1 MSGPGFTVDP
11 NVFVNLAPDRAVSL
25 FRQLLWAEAG
35 LVEIGRH
42 LINVPDCIN
51 VGDGG
56 IDAYIDD
63 AYPTDNDVIPDG
75 SSVFQI
81 KSSDLAPTACK
92 RELHIAGSLSAPL
105 KEELDFRLKQGA
117 AYVLVLMADITDP
130 MIRARHDAI
139 QEELANFGYEGTQVR
154 VYTANLLAGFTNR
167 YPSLVASLRPEFS
180 ICHPYERWGSWR
192 DVRHPAVFVTDSLR
206 QDLLDQITQTLRERS
221 RCLVLRLT
229 GLPGVGKT
237 RSSYE
242 GLRPDDLMSQVL
254 FVPQATDLIGS
265 QLLHTLVNDPKT
277 SAILVV
283 DECGLEQHRVLTN
296 ALAGQGPRLALITM
310 SYEVGRL
317 PIPTVELNAE
327 PLERE
332 TIEEILRQEYP
343 GIPSSVTRRLS
354 EFADGYPHIA
364 VLLADQYVE
373 EGRTEAYFSVS
384 DDRLMHRLIGGS
396 TSHDSYQ
403 FRTTKAVLR
412 GLSLFQRIGVAGIGE
427 SEGQWLAQQVGVS
440 WQEFQE
446 VVSRERGR
454 GTIQGEH
461 YVFVTPFMLRIHLLE
476 EWWHVHGFKDE
487 TSLSEFVSGMPDTER
502 ANLLHRFF
510 EHFPYIASAPRGAD
524 FVRKMLAEDGSLS
537 NFELLNSELGGRFFL
552 ALTEADPVAALQAAQ
567 RAIGSKSREELQEFR
582 EGRRA
587 MVEALKRMAVWKELF
602 QEAALLLLA
611 LAEAETESWANNA
624 SGEFANLFSVG
635 PGPVAPTEAS
645 PSDRF
650 PVLQGSLLSD
660 SSERRQ
666 LGIQACERAL
676 RSGSFRRVIGAE
688 YQGVRREPDLWRPV
702 TYGDM
707 FDAYRSTW
715 ELMKESLGHLDGEER
730 THVVNVLLSSA
741 RGLTRLEPVADIVI
755 ETIRDLAHDTEV
767 DRRDLI
773 RRTVAILHYEGR
785 RMEAETRGKWE
796 RLAEELFGDD
806 FSSRMERYVATELLE
821 DQFDEEGQQV
831 DQAQPHIEELASL
844 ALETPLL
851 LSAELKWLVTKRA
864 NAGHRFGYELGKRDL
879 DKVFLEPILDA
890 QTAAEDDADLSF
902 IGSYFRALSEREPDE
917 WESLL
922 DSLAQSPSRAGW
934 VVELT
939 WRSGSVSERASRRVL
954 ELTQAGVTDPSTLR
968 MFRYGAAVR
977 SLTPEDFSHWV
988 DVLLDVDDLGAVST
1002 ALDLLVMYGG
1012 YNDSEEPARR
1022 IVCHPSWFRPA
1033 VASRRPSHDAFWWA
1047 DVAEALCKHHP
1058 EVALEL
1064 AQLMLEHAGEMGTI
1078 VEWLDDEAGRVL
1090 DIALRQKPW
1099 EVWQLASSLLGPPID
1114 ERAFVIG
1121 LWLKGSEMFGAGG
1134 SHILQ
1139 EVPQDLIWMW
1149 VEECPD
1155 SRPIRLAEFVP
1166 KVMGGPH
1173 DDPGLARELLLRYG
1187 HEPSVRSTLRAN
1199 FSTEG
1204 WTGPLS
1210 QHLLEKRSWLLDLR
1224 SRETDEKVLTW
1235 IDEYVAEIDR
1245 GVEYARQEEE
1255 REGR

>member
-1 MSGPGFTVDP
+1 MPSPGFTVEP
-11 NVFVNLAPDRAVSL
+11 NVFVNLGPDRAVSL

-35 LVEIGRH
+35 RVEIGRH
-42 LINVPDCIN
+42 LVNVPDCIN

-56 IDAYIDD
+56 VDAYIDD
-63 AYPTDNDVIPDG
+63 ANPSDDDVIPDG

-92 RELHIAGSLSAPL
+92 RELHVASNLNAPL
-105 KEELDFRLKQGA
+105 KEELDFRLQQGA
-117 AYVLVLMADITDP
+117 AYVLVLMADITDQ
-130 MIRARHDAI
+130 MIRARSDAI
-139 QEELANFGYEGTQVR
+139 QEELAKFGYEGTPVR
-154 VYTANLLAGFTNR
+154 IYTANQLAGFTNR

-180 ICHPYERWGSWR
+180 TCHPYERWGSWR
-192 DVRHPAVFVTDSLR
+192 DVRHPAVFVADYHR
-206 QDLLDQITQTLRERS
+206 QDLLDQIALTLRERS
-221 RCLVLRLT
+221 RCPVLRLT

-242 GLRPDDLMSQVL
+242 GLRPDDLRSQVL
-254 FVPQATDLIGS
+254 FVPQAADLIGS

-283 DECGLEQHRVLTN
+283 DECGLEQHRALAN
-296 ALAGQGPRLALITM
+296 ALAEQGSRLALITM

-317 PIPTVELNAE
+317 PIPTIELNAE

-343 GIPSSVTRRLS
+343 GIPSEVTRRLS

-373 EGRTEAYFSVS
+373 EGNTGAYFSVS

-396 TSHDSYQ
+396 TSPDSYQ
-403 FRTTKAVLR
+403 FRITRAVLM

-446 VVSRERGR
+446 VVSKERGR
-454 GTIQGEH
+454 GTVQGDH

-476 EWWHVHGFKDE
+476 EWWHVYGFKDE
-487 TSLSEFVSGMPDTER
+487 TGLSEFVSGMPDAER
-502 ANLLHRFF
+502 ANLLRRFF
-510 EHFPYIASAPRGAD
+510 EHFPYVASASRGAE

-552 ALTEADPVAALQAAQ
+552 ALTEADPVAALRAAQ
-567 RAIGSKSREELQEFR
+567 RAVGSKSREELLEFR

-611 LAEAETESWANNA
+611 LAESETESWANNA
-624 SGEFANLFSVG
+624 SGEFVNLFSVG
-635 PGPVAPTEAS
+635 PGPLAPTEAS
-645 PSDRF
+645 PADRF

-660 SSERRQ
+660 SPERIK
-666 LGIQACERAL
+666 LGVQACERAL
-676 RSGSFRRVIGAE
+676 STGSFRRVIGAE

-702 TYGDM
+702 TYGEM

-715 ELMKESLGHLDGEER
+715 GLMRESLSHLNDEER

-741 RGLTRLEPVADIVI
+741 RGLTRLEPLADMVI
-755 ETIRDLAHDTEV
+755 ETIRDLANDTDV

-773 RRTVAILHYEGR
+773 GRTVEILRYEGR
-785 RMEAETRGKWE
+785 RMETETKGKWE
-796 RLAEELFGDD
+796 RLAEELSGDD
-806 FSSRMERYVATELLE
+806 FSSRMERYVAMELLE
-821 DQFDEEGQQV
+821 DEFDEEGQQV
-831 DQAQPHIEELASL
+831 NQAQPHIMELASL
-844 ALETPLL
+844 AVETPLL
-851 LSAELKWLVTKRA
+851 LSAELNWLVTKRA
-864 NAGHRFGYELGKRDL
+864 SSGHRFGYELGKRDL
-879 DKVFLEPILDA
+879 DKVFLKPILDA
-890 QTAAEDDADLSF
+890 QTGAGDDADLSF
-902 IGSYFRALSEREPDE
+902 IGSYFRALSEREPNK

-922 DSLAQSPSRAGW
+922 DTLAQCPSRAGW

-939 WRSGSVSERASRRVL
+939 WRSGIVSQRASRRVL
-954 ELTQAGVTDPSTLR
+954 QLTQAGVTDPSALR

-977 SLTPEDFSHWV
+977 SLTPEDFSTWV
-988 DVLLDVDDLGAVST
+988 DVLLEVDNLGAVSA

-1012 YNDSEEPARR
+1012 YSVSEEPARR
-1022 IVCHPSWFRPA
+1022 IVCHPSWFRPT
-1033 VASRRPSHDAFWWA
+1033 VGRHRPSHDAFWWA
-1047 DVAEALCKHHP
+1047 DVAEALCKNHP
-1058 EVALEL
+1058 EVALEI
-1064 AQLMLEHAGEMGTI
+1064 ANLMLEHAGEPGTI
-1078 VEWLDDEAGRVL
+1078 VEWLDDEPGRVL
-1090 DIALRQKPW
+1090 DTALRQKPW
-1099 EVWQLASSLLGPPID
+1099 EVWQIASSLLDPPMD
-1114 ERAFVIG
+1114 ERAFVVG
-1121 LWLKGSEMFGAGG
+1121 LWLKGSDMFGAGG

-1149 VEECPD
+1149 VEESPD
-1155 SRPIRLAEFVP
+1155 SRAIRLAEFVP
-1166 KVMGGPH
+1166 KLIGGPL
-1173 DDPGLARELLLRYG
+1173 DDPSLARELLVRYG
-1187 HEPSVRSTLRAN
+1187 HEPSVRGALRAN

-1204 WTGPLS
+1204 WTGPMS
-1210 QHLLEKRSWLLDLR
+1210 QHLLEKRSWLLNLR
-1224 SRETDEKVLTW
+1224 SQETDKKVLMW

-1255 REGR
+1255 RAGR